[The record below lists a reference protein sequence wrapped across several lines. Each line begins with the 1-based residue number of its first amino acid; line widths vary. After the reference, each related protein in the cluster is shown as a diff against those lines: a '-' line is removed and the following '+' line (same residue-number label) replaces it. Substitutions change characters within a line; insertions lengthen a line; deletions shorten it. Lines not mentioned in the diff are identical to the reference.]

1 MRSYRSSAG
10 YLLPLLLILAL
21 TAPVLFALL
30 RVPPAW
36 TLNVGMPGDARY
48 LENVFLPETSNG
60 IPFRWSSP
68 GTRITVPGAS
78 SARQV
83 FSLRAH
89 GIAQFRQDDQG
100 GPHGGRVV
108 RMESDG
114 KPFARSGVQESG
126 GWRVYRVL
134 LPEGALV
141 NGVGEPEPLGLVIP
155 SHFHEYRALGLAISE
170 VGLRPLAGVAAPVAI
185 PLLRALLYTW
195 LLAGVVGLLW
205 YADERFFVKESST
218 QERARRLS
226 VPLAIAALLLIVWA
240 WQAPST
246 LAGVVPS
253 PLWVLVLG
261 GLGITARFWMHW
273 PWGDR
278 GEGRGNRGQGKAGRG
293 VFIGLFLVA
302 LATLMYENLL
312 TRIFSVTMWYHFA
325 FIAISVAMFGMTL
338 GAMIVYL
345 LPRTFTPARA
355 PYHLTLYGLLFG
367 ITTVLSFLTHMSIP
381 FITQREYVETVV
393 GIYSMALTYIVIAVP
408 FVMSG
413 ICVTLALTKF
423 PRQVSKLYGADLAG
437 AAIGCMLVI
446 VTLRYTSG
454 PTAVL
459 VVALLACVGAA
470 FFGIQG
476 TRNRGQETGS
486 REQGMGDRGQETGS
500 RGAVRLLTR
509 IALGCAGVLAVL
521 VVLNTALVNQQ
532 DSPFRLLWVR
542 GEKEPKPLYEKW
554 NSFSRITIRGNP
566 YERVAPL
573 GWGMSAAT
581 PPDTRARQ
589 LWLTIDAGAATA
601 ITAFHGDLDDVDHL
615 KYDVTN
621 LVHSIR
627 SDARVLVVGSGG
639 GRDVLSALLFGQESV
654 TGVDINEHTIDAI
667 NNEFGNFTGY
677 LDTYPSVQFVHDE
690 ARSYI
695 ARQDEPFDIIQI
707 SLIDTWAAT
716 TAGAFVLTENSL
728 YTIEAWDTFLEH
740 LTPGGVLTVSRWYFG
755 DRPGEMYRLT
765 SLAAAALQ
773 RQGIET
779 PRDHIIIVKS
789 KEIGGDAEGVGT
801 ILLSKQPF
809 SPADVATIEAVC
821 ERMRFG
827 VVLSPN
833 TALDATF
840 ETLTSGDNFET
851 FVASYLINIA
861 PPTDDSPF
869 FFQMLRLRDIFNE
882 DLLEQGMMSFNMH
895 AVRIL
900 GYLIVIVV
908 VLAFL
913 FIVLPLL
920 LTLKGRGNRLQVTEG
935 RERGQDVRR
944 QAGRLRSQEDEQG
957 PGDQGPGAGGAVSLF
972 VFFFC
977 IGAGFMLVEIS
988 QMQRLIVFL
997 GHPTYSLS
1005 VVLFTLL
1012 LSSGLG
1018 STLTERV
1025 GPERLA
1031 RAGRVRFALLLAV
1044 LVVFGLL
1051 TPFVIGWFDSAQTLV
1066 RILIAVAILFP
1077 LGVFMGMAFPLGMKV
1092 AARTS
1097 PDLAPWLWGVNG
1109 ATSVC
1114 ASVFAVAIALSSSIS
1129 TAFWIGS
1136 LFYVGALLSFSR
1148 GARRGERGEGTG
1160 ERGEGTGERGEGT
1173 GDKEQ
1178 GRGGRNV
1185 ET

>member
-1 MRSYRSSAG
+1 MSSVKIRSGSNHPIHPIHPIRSYGSSAG
-10 YLLPLLLILAL
+10 YLLPLLLIFAL
-21 TAPVLFALL
+21 TALVLFALL
-30 RVPPAW
+30 RIPPAW
-36 TLNVGMPGDARY
+36 TLNVGTPGDVRY
-48 LENVFLPETSNG
+48 LENVFLPEASNG
-60 IPFRWSSP
+60 TPFRWSSP
-68 GTRITVPGAS
+68 GTRITVAGAS
-78 SARQV
+78 PARQV

-89 GIAQFRQDDQG
+89 GIAQARQEDQG
-100 GPHGGRVV
+100 GPNGGRVV
-108 RMESDG
+108 RMESGG
-114 KPFARSGVQESG
+114 KPFARVGIQESG

-155 SHFHEYRALGLAISE
+155 SHFHEYRALGLAIAE

-195 LLAGVVGLLW
+195 LLAGFAGLLW
-205 YADERFFVKESST
+205 YTDERFFARECPT
-218 QERARRLS
+218 RERARRLS
-226 VPLAIAALLLIVWA
+226 VPLAIAAFLLIVWA
-240 WQAPST
+240 WQAPYT
-246 LAGVVPS
+246 LAWVVPS
-253 PLWVLVLG
+253 PLWVLLLG
-261 GLGITARFWMHW
+261 GLGVTARFWMRW
-273 PWGDR
+273 PWGER
-278 GEGRGNRGQGKAGRG
+278 GEGIGDRGQGIAGRG

-345 LPRTFTPARA
+345 LPRTFTPGRA

-423 PRQVSKLYGADLAG
+423 PHQVSKLYGADLAG

-476 TRNRGQETGS
+476 T
-486 REQGMGDRGQETGS
+486 GD

-542 GEKEPKPLYEKW
+542 GEREPKPLYEKW

-573 GWGMSAAT
+573 GWGMSAVT

-809 SPADVATIEAVC
+809 SPADVATVEAVC

-840 ETLTSGDNFET
+840 ETLTSGDNFEP
-851 FVASYLINIA
+851 FVASYPINIA

-920 LTLKGRGNRLQVTEG
+920 LVRGSGFRV
-935 RERGQDVRR
+935 RG
-944 QAGRLRSQEDEQG
+944 SG
-957 PGDQGPGAGGAVSLF
+957 PGGRVSLF

-1031 RAGRVRFALLLAV
+1031 RAGRARFALLLAV

-1066 RILIAVAILFP
+1066 RILVAVAILFP

-1129 TAFWIGS
+1129 TAFWIGF
-1136 LFYVGALLSFSR
+1136 LFYIGALFSFSR
-1148 GARRGERGEGTG
+1148 GAGIGDRGQ
-1160 ERGEGTGERGEGT
+1160 GT
-1173 GDKEQ
+1173 GD
-1178 GRGGRNV
+1178 RG
-1185 ET
+1185 